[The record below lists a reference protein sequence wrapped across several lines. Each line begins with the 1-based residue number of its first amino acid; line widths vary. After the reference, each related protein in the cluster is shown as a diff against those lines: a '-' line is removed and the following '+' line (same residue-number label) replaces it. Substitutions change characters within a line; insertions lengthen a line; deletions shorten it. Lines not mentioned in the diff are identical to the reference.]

1 MATGRRGC
9 GGDPHTPRGALN
21 SLYLGSRGLV
31 PMGRSVDCAPVGR
44 PFRPATLPCYLPGI
58 GPRAFRG
65 REAGVDNEGG
75 RKEVSVDVDGP
86 EEPLRGEAG
95 TPRRLDPRVRTYWWV
110 RGGIRLVI
118 LGGAAV
124 MVDFGLFLPRFLPDG
139 FPVGVLAGGV
149 ILVLAALGAAL
160 PPIAY
165 ERWRFALRERD
176 LWIRQGILVRSVSVI
191 PYRRLQFVDT
201 EQGPLAR
208 LFGLSE
214 LVVHTAAPGTS
225 GRVPGLDAEEAERLR
240 ERLAHLEPD
249 HDDPT

>member
-1 MATGRRGC
+1 MS
-9 GGDPHTPRGALN
+9 GDFER
-21 SLYLGSRGLV
+21 V
-31 PMGRSVDCAPVGR
+31 
-44 PFRPATLPCYLPGI
+44 
-58 GPRAFRG
+58 
-65 REAGVDNEGG
+65 
-75 RKEVSVDVDGP
+75 
-86 EEPLRGEAG
+86 EEPLRDEIGR
-95 TPRRLDPRVRTYWWV
+95 PRKLDPRVRTYWWV
-110 RGGIRLVI
+110 RGAIRVVI

-124 MVDFGLFLPRFLPDG
+124 VIDFGLVLPRLLPDG
-139 FPVGVLAGGV
+139 LPVGVLAGGV
-149 ILVLAALGAAL
+149 TLALVALGVAL

-165 ERWRFALRERD
+165 ERWRFALREHD
-176 LWIRQGILVRSVSVI
+176 LWIRQGILLRSVSVI

-225 GRVPGLDAEEAERLR
+225 GRVPGLDADEAERLR

>member
-1 MATGRRGC
+1 VSAVREARVETGGYRGRRKHLS
-9 GGDPHTPRGALN
+9 GDFER
-21 SLYLGSRGLV
+21 V
-31 PMGRSVDCAPVGR
+31 
-44 PFRPATLPCYLPGI
+44 
-58 GPRAFRG
+58 
-65 REAGVDNEGG
+65 
-75 RKEVSVDVDGP
+75 
-86 EEPLRGEAG
+86 EEPLRDEIGR
-95 TPRRLDPRVRTYWWV
+95 PRKLDPRVRTYWWV
-110 RGGIRLVI
+110 RGAIRVVI

-124 MVDFGLFLPRFLPDG
+124 LIDFGLVLPRLLPDG
-139 FPVGVLAGGV
+139 LPVGVLAGGV
-149 ILVLAALGAAL
+149 TLALVALGAAL

-176 LWIRQGILVRSVSVI
+176 LWIRQGILLRSVSVI

-225 GRVPGLDAEEAERLR
+225 GRVPGLDADEAERLR